1 MKKHLNSLYVTTQ
14 GAWLAKEG
22 EAVVVSVEREVRL
35 RVPIH
40 LLESIV
46 CFGNVSM
53 SPFLM
58 AHCAETGVGVSFLTE
73 QGRFLARVEGSVSG
87 NVLLRRTQYRWA
99 DDPERSAEL
108 ARAFVLGK
116 IANSRLVL
124 QRTARD
130 HPERAEVL
138 TPAVKALA
146 SSLKQ
151 LEMALSLETIRGIEG
166 EAARTYFGVFP
177 HLIGVDQDEFPFG
190 GRTRRPPRDE
200 VNALLSF
207 TYVLLLHDI
216 RSALECIG
224 MDPQVGFLHRDRPG
238 RPGLALDLMEEL
250 RAVLADRLVL
260 TLINRHQV
268 RARGFERQEAGGVL
282 MNDET
287 RRTVLLAYQ
296 ERKKEEIRHPFLDE
310 KCTVGAGVRI
320 QALLLS
326 RRLRGDL
333 DAYPPLFW
341 R

>member
-1 MKKHLNSLYVTTQ
+1 VKKHLNSLFVTTQ
-14 GAWLAKEG
+14 GAWLAKDG
-22 EAVVVSVEREVRL
+22 EAVVVSVEREIRL

-40 LLESIV
+40 LLETIV

-58 AHCAETGVGVSFLTE
+58 AHCAEAGVGVSFLTE
-73 QGRFLARVEGSVSG
+73 HGRFLARVEGPVSG
-87 NVLLRRTQYRWA
+87 NVRLRRTQYRWA
-99 DDPERSAEL
+99 DDPDRSAEL

-116 IANSRLVL
+116 VANSRLVL
-124 QRTARD
+124 QRAARD
-130 HPERAEVL
+130 HPEGGEAL
-138 TPAVKALA
+138 TPAVAALA
-146 SSLKQ
+146 SSLRR
-151 LEMALSLETIRGIEG
+151 LERAASVETIRGMEG
-166 EAARTYFGVFP
+166 EAARTYFGVFR
-177 HLIGVDQDEFPFG
+177 HLITGDQSEFPFD

-207 TYVLLLHDI
+207 IYVLLLHDI
-216 RSALECIG
+216 RSALESVG

-238 RPGLALDLMEEL
+238 RPSLGLDLIEEL
-250 RAVLADRLVL
+250 RPILADRLAL
-260 TLINRHQV
+260 TLLNRRQV
-268 RARGFERQEAGGVL
+268 RARGFERQETGGVF
-282 MNDET
+282 MNEET
-287 RRTVLLAYQ
+287 RRAVLLAYQ

-310 KCTVGAGVRI
+310 KCTVGAVPRI

>member
-1 MKKHLNSLYVTTQ
+1 MKKHLNSLFVTTQ
-14 GAWLAKEG
+14 RAWLAKEG
-22 EAVVVSVEREVRL
+22 EAVVVSVDREVRL

-58 AHCAETGVGVSFLTE
+58 AHCAEAGVGVSFLTE
-73 QGRFLARVEGSVSG
+73 RGRFLARVEGPVSG
-87 NVLLRRTQYRWA
+87 NVRLRRTQYRWA

-124 QRTARD
+124 QRAVRD
-130 HPERAEVL
+130 HPEVGETLA
-138 TPAVKALA
+138 PAVVALA
-146 SSLKQ
+146 SSLRQ
-151 LEMALSLETIRGIEG
+151 LETASSVETIRGIEG
-166 EAARTYFGVFP
+166 EAARTYFGVFR
-177 HLIGVDQDEFPFG
+177 HLITGDQEDFPFG

-207 TYVLLLHDI
+207 IYVLLLHDI
-216 RSALECIG
+216 RSALESVG

-238 RPGLALDLMEEL
+238 RPSLGLDLMEEL
-250 RAVLADRLVL
+250 RPVAADRLAL
-260 TLINRHQV
+260 TLINRRQV
-268 RARGFERQEAGGVL
+268 RARGFERQETGGVL
-282 MNDET
+282 MNEDT
-287 RRTVLLAYQ
+287 RRAVLLAYQ

-310 KCTVGAGVRI
+310 KCTVGAIPRI

-326 RRLRGDL
+326 RRMRGDL

>member
-1 MKKHLNSLYVTTQ
+1 MKKHLNSLFVTTQ
-14 GAWLAKEG
+14 GAWLAKDG
-22 EAVVVSVEREVRL
+22 EAVVVSVEREIRL

-46 CFGNVSM
+46 CFGNVSV

-58 AHCAETGVGVSFLTE
+58 AHCAEVGVAVSFLTE
-73 QGRFLARVEGSVSG
+73 RGRFLARVEGPVSG
-87 NVLLRRTQYRWA
+87 NVRLRRTQYRWA
-99 DDPERSAEL
+99 DDPDRSTEL

-116 IANSRLVL
+116 VANSRVVL
-124 QRTARD
+124 QRAARD
-130 HPERAEVL
+130 HPEDGEAL
-138 TPAVKALA
+138 TPAVAALA

-151 LEMALSLETIRGIEG
+151 AEKAASVESIRGIEG
-166 EAARTYFGVFP
+166 EAARTYFGVFR
-177 HLIGVDQDEFPFG
+177 HLITGDPSEFPFG

-207 TYVLLLHDI
+207 IYVLLLHDI
-216 RSALECIG
+216 RSALESVG

-238 RPGLALDLMEEL
+238 RPSLGLDMMEEL
-250 RAVLADRLVL
+250 RPVVADRLAL
-260 TLINRHQV
+260 TLINRRQV
-268 RARGFERQEAGGVL
+268 RPRGFERQETGGVF
-282 MNDET
+282 MNEET

-296 ERKKEEIRHPFLDE
+296 ERKNEEIRHPFLDE
-310 KCTVGAGVRI
+310 KCTVGAVPRI